1 MTDLMSDCRCL
12 AVIPAYQEGSRIARV
27 VHRALLHATEVLV
40 VDDGSDDDTARAAE
54 AAGATVLRHEHNLGK
69 GRALSTGLAYAAEF
83 DYEIA
88 VTLDGDGQHDPRE
101 IPKLLRTLNSGADI
115 AVGCRMRKP
124 DGMPLARLLTN
135 KVMSTIL
142 AILTKHS
149 LRDTQSGFKALRIPA
164 VRKLRLGT
172 SRFDWESELI
182 IWAARRGLRMRET
195 DIRSIYSNHHRS
207 KICVVSDTIRFVK
220 LVLSNIIY

>member
-1 MTDLMSDCRCL
+1 MKDRRPEVSV
-12 AVIPAYQEGSRIARV
+12 VIPAYQEGARIARV

-101 IPKLLRTLNSGADI
+101 I
-115 AVGCRMRKP
+115 
-124 DGMPLARLLTN
+124 RLLTN